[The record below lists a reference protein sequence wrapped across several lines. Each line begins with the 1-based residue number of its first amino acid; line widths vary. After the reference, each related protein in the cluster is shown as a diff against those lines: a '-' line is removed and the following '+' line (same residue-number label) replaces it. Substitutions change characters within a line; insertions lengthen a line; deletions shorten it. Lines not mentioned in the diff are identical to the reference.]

1 MQYSLEQLQTF
12 IAAYELNSFQKAG
25 IKLNK
30 HRTTVG
36 QVITNLEIQWGVT
49 LFDRSARSVEITE
62 EGKLLYHY
70 AKQTLEQA
78 KSLDK
83 IALSLAEN
91 GLETVTIAYGS
102 FVPHTIVLSMYQA
115 LSESFPSVHIN
126 LEICSKKEAKYGI
139 ENGSIHFALMNVHQ
153 SQMIHSFDSTL
164 LGHLSLVPVA
174 GTQHPVHS
182 LQDKDRYSTI
192 RSSRQLIVQSF
203 IEDDLATR
211 MIISSQH
218 DQIADMTLLKKLT
231 SEGEGWS
238 LLPKYT
244 LEEPEC
250 HNQIRRIELPA
261 ALSDMVVP
269 VALWCPYSVKIT
281 PFKTKLIQSIS
292 SYFS

>member
-12 IAAYELNSFQKAG
+12 ITAYELNSFQKAA

-36 QVITNLEIQWGVT
+36 QVITSLEIQWGVT
-49 LFDRSARSVEITE
+49 LFDRSARSVQITE

-102 FVPHTIVLSMYQA
+102 FVPHAIVLSMYQT
-115 LSESFPSVHIN
+115 LSENFPSVRIN
-126 LEICSKKEAKYGI
+126 LEICSKKEAKQGI

-164 LGHLSLVPVA
+164 LGHLSLIPVA
-174 GTQHPVHS
+174 GKQHAVHTVE
-182 LQDKDRYSTI
+182 DKDRYSTM
-192 RSSRQLIVQSF
+192 RSSKQLIIQSF

-211 MIISSQH
+211 IIISSQH
-218 DQIADMTLLKKLT
+218 DQVADMTLLAKLI
-231 SEGEGWS
+231 SDGEGWS
-238 LLPKYT
+238 LLPQHS
-244 LEEPEC
+244 LEEPMC
-250 HNQIRRIELPA
+250 HNQITKIELPA

-269 VALWCPYSVKIT
+269 VALWCPHSVNIAPIKN
-281 PFKTKLIQSIS
+281 KLIQSIS
-292 SYFS
+292 PYFS